1 MRTQIVALARQ
12 IVAMNAET
20 IASTKQRR
28 TETSTKIKGREV
40 LR

>member
-12 IVAMNAET
+12 IVAMKAET
-20 IASTKQRR
+20 FASKKQRR
-28 TETSTKIKGREV
+28 TETSTKIKGGEV

>member
-12 IVAMNAET
+12 IVAMKAEK
-20 IASTKQRR
+20 IASKKQRR
-28 TETSTKIKGREV
+28 RETSTKIKGGEV